1 MASMVSRTLEGG
13 NAVGKSGSAARTLT
27 YATPRA
33 TPPCLSAFSLPV
45 AALFLL
51 GEEGLD
57 RGLVFRTVMA
67 EGMAS
72 GGKLQP

>member
-1 MASMVSRTLEGG
+1 
-13 NAVGKSGSAARTLT
+13 
-27 YATPRA
+27 
-33 TPPCLSAFSLPV
+33 LSAFSLPV

-67 EGMAS
+67 EGLAS